1 MFMQIDPLWREAFAL
16 AWEAFCRGNVP
27 VGCLIVNGAGQVVAR
42 GQNAIFDDHTVTP
55 LAGTD
60 LAHAEMVA
68 LSRLRIAEHNTTDY
82 TLYTTL
88 EPCPM
93 CFGAIAM
100 TGLKQVRYA
109 ARDGVAGSAV
119 LSRATPY
126 LVGKRITLLWEESP
140 LEVFQIALSTT
151 FELERQHPK
160 QQRTLGAWRAHCPAG
175 VQVGGDLFAQGYFST
190 AVRDRWPVEQVYAE
204 VMANLTAKSGAEAAA
219 GLGEVD

>member
-1 MFMQIDPLWREAFAL
+1 
-16 AWEAFCRGNVP
+16 
-27 VGCLIVNGAGQVVAR
+27 
-42 GQNAIFDDHTVTP
+42 
-55 LAGTD
+55 
-60 LAHAEMVA
+60 
-68 LSRLRIAEHNTTDY
+68 
-82 TLYTTL
+82 
-88 EPCPM
+88 M

-140 LEVFQIALSTT
+140 LEVFQIALSTA